1 MLDDKYIELAIK
13 YKNQLTYLLCFLCI
27 CISFYA
33 GRSTKECPPKSA
45 VCKDITRVK
54 DDLFFQLE
62 EERKS
67 CVNKIRKTIDDQ
79 QRKCTNKIRQ
89 EVDNTRK
96 NCSNV
101 SCEICQS
108 IRSQCKRRRRR

>member
-27 CISFYA
+27 CISFYV
-33 GRSTKECPPKSA
+33 GRSTKECPPKS
-45 VCKDITRVK
+45 VLCEDIKEVK
-54 DDLFFQLE
+54 DELFFQLQ
-62 EERKS
+62 EERKA
-67 CVNKIRKTIDDQ
+67 CVKKVRTTIDDQ
-79 QRKCTNKIRQ
+79 QAKCDTRVRE
-89 EVDNTRK
+89 EVDNTRR

-108 IRSQCKRRRRR
+108 IRSQCERRRRR